1 MAGSFFHEMRQNANI
16 GQAKADAREAQR
28 SAEGAGEA
36 IKRLERKVESLTLI
50 TQALFTFLQS
60 SQGLSEA
67 DLMARVQEIASNGRT
82 AAVACSECGR
92 MVGKAQSKCMYCG
105 TEKKLNSIFDTL

>member
-1 MAGSFFHEMRQNANI
+1 MRQNANI

-60 SQGLSEA
+60 TQGLSEA

-82 AAVACSECGR
+82 AAVACSDCGR

-105 TEKKLNSIFDTL
+105 AEKKLNSIFDTL